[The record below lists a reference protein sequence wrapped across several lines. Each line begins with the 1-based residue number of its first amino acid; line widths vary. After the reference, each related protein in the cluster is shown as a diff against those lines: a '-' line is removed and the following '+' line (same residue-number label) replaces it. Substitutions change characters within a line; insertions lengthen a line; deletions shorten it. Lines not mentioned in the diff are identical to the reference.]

1 MKKILVFGMYET
13 AMYHPLTGVDECIRR
28 ICPEMAFTFTDQIM
42 DLCSLS
48 AYDGVI
54 SYWDD
59 WNHPIP
65 DAASKSLLHYVEQ
78 GGPLLILHNGISI
91 QLQDSLENMMGGR
104 FLTHPQQEELTF
116 SVREDVLTRGCEDFS
131 MVEEPYQFELEDDG
145 KELLLTYRY
154 RGREYPAGWKKAFG
168 KGRLIYLAP
177 GHTPSQFQNK
187 AYVKLIRNCMEE
199 LFA

>member
-1 MKKILVFGMYET
+1 
-13 AMYHPLTGVDECIRR
+13 
-28 ICPEMAFTFTDQIM
+28 
-42 DLCSLS
+42 
-48 AYDGVI
+48 
-54 SYWDD
+54 
-59 WNHPIP
+59 
-65 DAASKSLLHYVEQ
+65 
-78 GGPLLILHNGISI
+78 
-91 QLQDSLENMMGGR
+91 
-104 FLTHPQQEELTF
+104 
-116 SVREDVLTRGCEDFS
+116 